1 MEACHGIEQDIRTN
15 KIRSV
20 YKVIR
25 ELTEDY
31 APKVNTVKDK
41 NGKLIKDEKTVK
53 TRWKEYF
60 EELYNDPNPVNE
72 SILNELHPSNRETS
86 EEEPPILLDEVQN
99 AIGRLKN
106 RKAPGV
112 DNITAEELQAGTQIL
127 GADILHKL
135 FQDVWD
141 AEEFPPD
148 WRKAIIV
155 PIFKKKDKQGL

>member
-53 TRWKEYF
+53 TRW
-60 EELYNDPNPVNE
+60 
-72 SILNELHPSNRETS
+72 
-86 EEEPPILLDEVQN
+86 Q
-99 AIGRLKN
+99 
-106 RKAPGV
+106 
-112 DNITAEELQAGTQIL
+112 
-127 GADILHKL
+127 
-135 FQDVWD
+135 
-141 AEEFPPD
+141 
-148 WRKAIIV
+148 
-155 PIFKKKDKQGL
+155 